1 MVQSQS
7 VCCNLV
13 DDWKNKAMENKS
25 QASSLMPTIGT
36 TTEDK
41 TLITNE
47 QDDVNL
53 ENYWAFDAKK
63 KYFLEFPEAL
73 HNVDNNSSI

>member
-1 MVQSQS
+1 MQSQS
-7 VCCNLV
+7 VCYNLV

-25 QASSLMPTIGT
+25 QASSLIMPTIGT
-36 TTEDK
+36 TLDK

-47 QDDVNL
+47 QDEVNL